1 MAEGGQLLGPAVKLL
16 DGGMGTELSKLGVI
30 HHGDPL
36 WCSRAL
42 ADNVKAITAIHK
54 SYIDSGADVITTCS
68 YQVGQRKIE
77 TLRLVLRHLLP
88 LTTDVAR
95 HQSTDVT
102 FRR

>member
-68 YQVGQRKIE
+68 YQVG
-77 TLRLVLRHLLP
+77 
-88 LTTDVAR
+88 
-95 HQSTDVT
+95 
-102 FRR
+102 